1 MRKRVR
7 SPAIDSRIFR
17 STASRIKSINLGV
30 ITMRGG
36 VRL

>member
-1 MRKRVR
+1 MRKCIR
-7 SPAIDSRIFR
+7 SPRRDLRIFR
-17 STASRIKSINLGV
+17 RTAAKTKAINLGA

>member
-1 MRKRVR
+1 MRRRVR
-7 SPAIDSRIFR
+7 SPVIDSRIFR
-17 STASRIKSINLGV
+17 RTASRIKSINLGA

>member
-1 MRKRVR
+1 MRRRVR
-7 SPAIDSRIFR
+7 SPGLDSHIFR
-17 STASRIKSINLGV
+17 RTADRTKSINLGV